1 MRASADGRDADGFYG
16 RGAGAAVG
24 GPRVVRDGLA
34 FRAAAPSTSSN
45 AANDEE
51 EEEEESLESLKY
63 DDAAASAEAAAIR
76 ATIGDVPAYCQDRYY
91 RALAGRS
98 VDCDMLTARFRSE
111 GKIGFAEQ

>member
-1 MRASADGRDADGFYG
+1 MYG

-24 GPRVVRDGLA
+24 GPRVLRDGVA
-34 FRAAAPSTSSN
+34 YRAKSAPSAVS
-45 AANDEE
+45 ADADEDE
-51 EEEEESLESLKY
+51 DAEESLESLKY
-63 DDAAASAEAAAIR
+63 DDAAAAAEAKAIR

-111 GKIGFAEQ
+111 GKIGFIDE

>member
-16 RGAGAAVG
+16 RGAGVAVG

-34 FRAAAPSTSSN
+34 FRAAAPSSN
-45 AANDEE
+45 SADDDEE
-51 EEEEESLESLKY
+51 EGEESLESLKY